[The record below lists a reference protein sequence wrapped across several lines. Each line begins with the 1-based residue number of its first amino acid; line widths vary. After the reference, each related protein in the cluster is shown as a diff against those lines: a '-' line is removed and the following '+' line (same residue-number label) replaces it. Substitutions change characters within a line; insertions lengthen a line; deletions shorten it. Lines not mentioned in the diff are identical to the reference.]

1 MKKQHQIINTL
12 SKKNHLFDLIK
23 VLSMKVAGEDKC
35 DKDKEFKFG
44 QMVQGIKDNLW
55 MIKQMEKESLFM
67 LMVMF
72 MKETGQMI
80 KHPVLEFITIIME
93 QSIKDNG

>member
-1 MKKQHQIINTL
+1 MMKKQHQIINTL

-44 QMVQGIKDNLW
+44 QMVQGIKDNL
-55 MIKQMEKESLFM
+55 
-67 LMVMF
+67 
-72 MKETGQMI
+72 
-80 KHPVLEFITIIME
+80 
-93 QSIKDNG
+93 